1 MRFELSRAGLY
12 VVFQLANSRKP
23 AIGFKIKPVT
33 QMLFSERYKQRRG
46 FCIGPLYFGLYS

>member
-12 VVFQLANSRKP
+12 VVFQLANARKP

-33 QMLFSERYKQRRG
+33 HMLFSERYKQRRG